1 MILLL
6 TYFAVGFLQDMLATI
21 DVKAVYLNKPYL
33 SASMGWINTIL
44 GYTVFYSIII
54 GPDFIAGL
62 LFYATGG
69 FLGTIVAMRKTK
81 IKIRRKK

>member
-1 MILLL
+1 MLLL
-6 TYFAVGFLQDMLATI
+6 AYFIVGFLQDMLATI

-62 LFYATGG
+62 LCYATGG
-69 FLGTIVAMRKTK
+69 FIGTVFAMKKMRKSK
-81 IKIRRKK
+81 